1 MHYKNNYK
9 KGFTAIELIIVLVA
23 ILLIGSLLA
32 MAFSATIRGSFTTA
46 PPTIPA
52 GSGSTFVYTVTQTW
66 VATTK
71 PKAGRKISFRVAPGG
86 TVITV
91 SPTTGISNGL
101 GEITV
106 TVTPHADYRGG
117 GNIWA
122 KDDKSGEE
130 DSPVHF
136 TVN

>member
-1 MHYKNNYK
+1 MPNK
-9 KGFTAIELIIVLVA
+9 KGFTAIELIIVIVA
-23 ILLIGSLLA
+23 IVLIGSLLA
-32 MAFSATIRGSFTTA
+32 IAFSGEIKGSFTTA

-52 GSGSTFVYTVTQTW
+52 GSDSTFVYTVTQTW
-66 VATTK
+66 VGQTR
-71 PKAGRKISFRVAPGG
+71 PKAGREITFRVAPAG
-86 TVITV
+86 TVITI
-91 SPTTGISNGL
+91 SPTTDNSNAL

-122 KDDKSGEE
+122 KDVKSGEE

>member
-1 MHYKNNYK
+1 MHNN
-9 KGFTAIELIIVLVA
+9 KGFTITELVIVIVA
-23 ILLIGSLLA
+23 IVLIGSLLA
-32 MAFSATIRGSFTTA
+32 ITFSAEIKGSFTTA

-66 VATTK
+66 IQQTR
-71 PKAGRKISFRVAPGG
+71 PKAGREISFRVAPAG

-91 SPTTGISNGL
+91 SPRSDNSDAL

-122 KDDKSGEE
+122 KDEKSGEE
-130 DSPVHF
+130 DNPVHF